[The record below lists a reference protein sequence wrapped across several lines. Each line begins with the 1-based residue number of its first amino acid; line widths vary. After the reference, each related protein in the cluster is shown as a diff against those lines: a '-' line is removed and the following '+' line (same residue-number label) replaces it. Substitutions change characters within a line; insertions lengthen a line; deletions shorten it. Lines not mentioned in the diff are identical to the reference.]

1 MTGRTVKTCMLKSI
15 PYVFT
20 ALLMT
25 HIGEAWRMSAAYG
38 NEPWVMG
45 FVEMLP
51 AAFSRII
58 PSFHP
63 FDLLTGIIVAAVFK
77 ASSKSENGGLDSGV
91 GLKGLLRKLAMLCG
105 VTMAYY
111 LDKVAGTD
119 FVRDATCL
127 AFVCNE
133 GLSIIENF
141 GLMGVPIPAPIRN
154 AIDVLMHN
162 DKEGA

>member
-1 MTGRTVKTCMLKSI
+1 MKATICAAAGIVGALVAS
-15 PYVFT
+15 FLGGWDT
-20 ALLMT
+20 ALQTLVVFMA
-25 HIGEAWRMSAAYG
+25 IDYM
-38 NEPWVMG
+38 
-45 FVEMLP
+45 
-51 AAFSRII
+51 
-58 PSFHP
+58 
-63 FDLLTGIIVAAVFK
+63 TGIIVAAVFK

>member
-1 MTGRTVKTCMLKSI
+1 MKATICAAAGIVGALVVS
-15 PYVFT
+15 FLGGWDT
-20 ALLMT
+20 ALQTLVVFMA
-25 HIGEAWRMSAAYG
+25 IDYM
-38 NEPWVMG
+38 
-45 FVEMLP
+45 
-51 AAFSRII
+51 
-58 PSFHP
+58 
-63 FDLLTGIIVAAVFK
+63 TGIIVAAVFK

-162 DKEGA
+162 DKDGA

>member
-1 MTGRTVKTCMLKSI
+1 MKATICAAAGIVGALVAS
-15 PYVFT
+15 FLGGWDT
-20 ALLMT
+20 ALQTLVVFMAIDYT
-25 HIGEAWRMSAAYG
+25 
-38 NEPWVMG
+38 
-45 FVEMLP
+45 
-51 AAFSRII
+51 
-58 PSFHP
+58 
-63 FDLLTGIIVAAVFK
+63 TGIIVAAVFK

>member
-1 MTGRTVKTCMLKSI
+1 MKATICAAAGIVGALVAS
-15 PYVFT
+15 FLGGWDT
-20 ALLMT
+20 ALQTLVVFMA
-25 HIGEAWRMSAAYG
+25 IDYM
-38 NEPWVMG
+38 
-45 FVEMLP
+45 
-51 AAFSRII
+51 
-58 PSFHP
+58 
-63 FDLLTGIIVAAVFK
+63 TGIIVAAVFK

-162 DKEGA
+162 DNKDGA

>member
-1 MTGRTVKTCMLKSI
+1 MKATICAAAGIVGALVASFMGGWD
-15 PYVFT
+15 T
-20 ALLMT
+20 ALQTLVVFMA
-25 HIGEAWRMSAAYG
+25 IDYM
-38 NEPWVMG
+38 
-45 FVEMLP
+45 
-51 AAFSRII
+51 
-58 PSFHP
+58 
-63 FDLLTGIIVAAVFK
+63 TGIIVAAVFK

>member
-1 MTGRTVKTCMLKSI
+1 MKATICAAAGIVGALVAS
-15 PYVFT
+15 FLGGWDT
-20 ALLMT
+20 ALQTLVVFMA
-25 HIGEAWRMSAAYG
+25 IDYM
-38 NEPWVMG
+38 
-45 FVEMLP
+45 
-51 AAFSRII
+51 
-58 PSFHP
+58 
-63 FDLLTGIIVAAVFK
+63 TGIIVAAVFK

-162 DKEGA
+162 DNK

>member
-1 MTGRTVKTCMLKSI
+1 MKATICAVAGIVGALVAS
-15 PYVFT
+15 FLGGWDT
-20 ALLMT
+20 ALQTLVVFMA
-25 HIGEAWRMSAAYG
+25 IDYM
-38 NEPWVMG
+38 
-45 FVEMLP
+45 
-51 AAFSRII
+51 
-58 PSFHP
+58 
-63 FDLLTGIIVAAVFK
+63 TGIIVAAVFK

>member
-1 MTGRTVKTCMLKSI
+1 MKATICAAAGIVGALVASI
-15 PYVFT
+15 LGGWDT
-20 ALLMT
+20 ALQTLVVFMAIDYT
-25 HIGEAWRMSAAYG
+25 
-38 NEPWVMG
+38 
-45 FVEMLP
+45 
-51 AAFSRII
+51 
-58 PSFHP
+58 
-63 FDLLTGIIVAAVFK
+63 TGIIVAAVFK

>member
-1 MTGRTVKTCMLKSI
+1 MKATICAAAGIVGALAAS
-15 PYVFT
+15 FLGGWDT
-20 ALLMT
+20 ALQTLVVFMA
-25 HIGEAWRMSAAYG
+25 IDYM
-38 NEPWVMG
+38 
-45 FVEMLP
+45 
-51 AAFSRII
+51 
-58 PSFHP
+58 
-63 FDLLTGIIVAAVFK
+63 TGIIVAAVFK

-141 GLMGVPIPAPIRN
+141 GLMGVPIPEPIRN

-162 DKEGA
+162 DKEGV

>member
-1 MTGRTVKTCMLKSI
+1 MKATICAAAGIVGALVVS
-15 PYVFT
+15 FLGGWDT
-20 ALLMT
+20 ALQTLVVFMA
-25 HIGEAWRMSAAYG
+25 IDY
-38 NEPWVMG
+38 V
-45 FVEMLP
+45 
-51 AAFSRII
+51 
-58 PSFHP
+58 
-63 FDLLTGIIVAAVFK
+63 TGIIVAAVFK

-91 GLKGLLRKLAMLCG
+91 GIKGLLRKLAMLCG

>member
-1 MTGRTVKTCMLKSI
+1 MKATICAAAGIVGALVAS
-15 PYVFT
+15 FLGGWDT
-20 ALLMT
+20 ALQTLVVFMA
-25 HIGEAWRMSAAYG
+25 IDY
-38 NEPWVMG
+38 V
-45 FVEMLP
+45 
-51 AAFSRII
+51 
-58 PSFHP
+58 
-63 FDLLTGIIVAAVFK
+63 TGIIVAAVFK

-162 DKEGA
+162 DKEGV

>member
-1 MTGRTVKTCMLKSI
+1 MKATICAAAGIVGALVAS
-15 PYVFT
+15 FLGGWDT
-20 ALLMT
+20 ALQTLVVFMA
-25 HIGEAWRMSAAYG
+25 IDYA
-38 NEPWVMG
+38 
-45 FVEMLP
+45 
-51 AAFSRII
+51 
-58 PSFHP
+58 
-63 FDLLTGIIVAAVFK
+63 TGIIVAAVFK

>member
-1 MTGRTVKTCMLKSI
+1 MKATICAAAGIVGALVAS
-15 PYVFT
+15 FLGGWDT
-20 ALLMT
+20 ALQTLVVFMA
-25 HIGEAWRMSAAYG
+25 IDY
-38 NEPWVMG
+38 V
-45 FVEMLP
+45 
-51 AAFSRII
+51 
-58 PSFHP
+58 
-63 FDLLTGIIVAAVFK
+63 TGIIVAAGFK

-162 DKEGA
+162 DKDGA